1 MIRILLLLLLVAGC
15 TKKQVPPPAIE
26 VFPEIAEEINEPQ
39 EENIPEPVEFMRL
52 VEKIKVNEKVLFDF
66 NSDKLKECSIEI
78 IDNILHKLQDNFG
91 IKITLKGK
99 ACDIGEDIYN
109 YRLGLRR
116 GNSVSNYIN
125 SRGYYNT
132 IITSVGESEQDPG
145 GRELNRCCIITVE

>member
-26 VFPEIAEEINEPQ
+26 VFPEIAEEIQEPQ
-39 EENIPEPVEFMRL
+39 EQAQEPVGFMKF
-52 VEKIKVNEKVLFDF
+52 VEKINVNEKVLFDF

-132 IITSVGESEQDPG
+132 IITSAGESEQDPG